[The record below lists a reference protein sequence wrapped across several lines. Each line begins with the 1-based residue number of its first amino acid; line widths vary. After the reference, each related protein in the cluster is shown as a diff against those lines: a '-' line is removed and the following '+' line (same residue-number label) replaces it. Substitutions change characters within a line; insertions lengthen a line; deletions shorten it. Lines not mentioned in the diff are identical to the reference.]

1 MKANKSLIR
10 KSHFLGTKIRNLRKR
25 NNLTM
30 DDLSTRCVRIDPE
43 YAPSVSYLSMIE
55 RGKRVPSVEMLSVIA
70 DVFQKDV
77 DWFLDD
83 VAAEKDMITPN
94 KGNRGGIS
102 GMPLEPSFLFS
113 NDILQIAIPELLNQ
127 TGTSGRDFAHLLI
140 RAHQEH
146 HQNHFPDLER
156 AAEEVGLKRMPL
168 SVEELL
174 IIVKQQGIS
183 IKWFDETPAEIIDE
197 LGVTT
202 KNVTSSYFEAPNVLY
217 LNRCLKNF
225 PRRLKYELAVYI
237 GRSILHSGSQTLTDN
252 GGIAG
257 GMSSTGINVG
267 GVKYEELQRQ
277 SSKNAST
284 KNQSSNSAVNAQ
296 DILNAWQD
304 FESSFFAGALLC
316 PKVPFRQLLDRHG
329 YEVSVAAAADVSES
343 VAMRRMT
350 AVSPY
355 SHWHYFDAY
364 TPGKLKAVY
373 RGNGIPLPWGNMRQ
387 VDDPCHHW
395 AVFQMFDRTD
405 LEIEG
410 TSSQLSIMN
419 VNGESRIYCCESKK
433 VHDLAGNPH
442 VICAGIDLNPA
453 LQAQGR
459 DASAIAAELQA
470 ICADNGGEVP
480 MTRNMTTNITK
491 TQVNEPIF
499 TTQTTPKKLSTDD
512 ISALRNIKKDLISV
526 AKVLNI
532 NWVERSLERSAKLI
546 CSRGNVCPRKPGC
559 YE

>member
-1 MKANKSLIR
+1 MNKGSTLKANKSLIR

-30 DDLSTRCVRIDPE
+30 DDLSTRCVRTDPE
-43 YAPSVSYLSMIE
+43 SAPSVSYLSMIE
-55 RGKRVPSVEMLSVIA
+55 RGKRVPSVEMLGVIA
-70 DVFQKDV
+70 DVFQKNI

-83 VAAEKDMITPN
+83 QPSDHDVITPN
-94 KGNRGGIS
+94 KGNRGGIN

-168 SVEELL
+168 SIDELL
-174 IIVKQQGIS
+174 LIVKQQGI
-183 IKWFDETPAEIIDE
+183 IIEWFDRTPNEVVDE
-197 LGVTT
+197 LGIQS
-202 KNVTSSYFEAPNVLY
+202 KNVSTSYFEHPNTLH
-217 LNRCLKNF
+217 LNRLLQQF

-237 GRSILHSGSQTLTDN
+237 GRSILHNNSNQTDSIQ
-252 GGIAG
+252 GGIY
-257 GMSSTGINVG
+257 VG
-267 GVKYEELQRQ
+267 GARNTELNSANSQVD
-277 SSKNAST
+277 N
-284 KNQSSNSAVNAQ
+284 NSNSMNSQ
-296 DILNAWQD
+296 DILHAWQD

-329 YEVSVAAAADVSES
+329 YEITVSQAADVSDS

-355 SHWHYFDAY
+355 THWHYFDAY

-387 VDDPCHHW
+387 VDDPCRHW
-395 AVFQMFDRTD
+395 AVFNMFNATG
-405 LEIEG
+405 EG
-410 TSSQLSIMN
+410 SSAQLSIMD
-419 VNGESRIYCCESKK
+419 VNGEPRIYCCESKK
-433 VHDLAGNPH
+433 VQDLAGNEH
-442 VICAGIDLNPA
+442 VLCAGIDLNPA

-459 DASAIAAELQA
+459 DASDIAGQLKALCVQ
-470 ICADNGGEVP
+470 NGGAVA
-480 MTRNMTTNITK
+480 MTKKMDNDEQLIGTTSGHSK
-491 TQVNEPIF
+491 SLADSFVSRR
-499 TTQTTPKKLSTDD
+499 LSPSDTST
-512 ISALRNIKKDLISV
+512 IRSIKQDLTSV

-532 NWVERSLERSAKLI
+532 NWVERSLNTDAKLI
-546 CSRGNVCPRKPGC
+546 CSRGNVCPRTPGC